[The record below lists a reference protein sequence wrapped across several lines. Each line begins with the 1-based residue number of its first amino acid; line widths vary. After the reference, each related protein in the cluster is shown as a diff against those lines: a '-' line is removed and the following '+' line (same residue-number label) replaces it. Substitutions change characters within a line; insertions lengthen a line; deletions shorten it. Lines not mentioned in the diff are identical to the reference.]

1 MPDMA
6 LQYPPL
12 QVGAG
17 RRLGV
22 GWWGVLGLIATE
34 GALFIYLL
42 FSYAYTA
49 LQNDP
54 SWMPEQP
61 SLKLSLPNT
70 GLLLLSSVAVWWG
83 ERANRNGQRA
93 QVSLGVGIAILL
105 GVAFAAIQVLEW
117 HNKPFTLRSGVYGS
131 LYFTITGF
139 HMAHVVVG
147 IAALIALLCFSLL
160 GYLGP
165 ARNAPLVA
173 VAAYWHFV
181 DAVWLVVFSTL
192 YLSPLLLG

>member
-1 MPDMA
+1 MADMA
-6 LQYPPL
+6 LHYPPL

-42 FSYAYTA
+42 FGYAYSA

-61 SLKLSLPNT
+61 ALRLSLPNT
-70 GLLLLSSVAVWWG
+70 ALLLLSSVAVWWG
-83 ERANRNGQRA
+83 ERANRKGERR
-93 QVSLGVGIAILL
+93 QVSLGVGIALLL
-105 GVAFAAIQVLEW
+105 GIAFVAIQLLEW
-117 HNKPFTLRSGVYGS
+117 HNKSFSLRSGLYGS
-131 LYFTITGF
+131 LFYTITGF

-147 IAALIALLCFSLL
+147 IGSLAALLCWSLL

-165 ARNAPLVA
+165 VRNAPLLA

-181 DAVWLVVFSTL
+181 DAVWLAVFSTL

>member
-1 MPDMA
+1 MSDAA
-6 LQYPPL
+6 LHYPPL

-22 GWWGVLGLIATE
+22 GWWGVLCLIATE

-54 SWMPEQP
+54 TWMPEP
-61 SLKLSLPNT
+61 PTLKLALPNT

-83 ERANRNGQRA
+83 ERSNRKGKRA

-105 GVAFAAIQVLEW
+105 GIAFVGVQLMEW
-117 HNKPFTLRSGVYGS
+117 HSKSFTLRSGVYGS
-131 LYFTITGF
+131 LFYTITGF

-147 IAALIALLCFSLL
+147 IGSLIALLCFSLL

-165 ARNAPLVA
+165 ARNAPLTA
-173 VAAYWHFV
+173 VTAYWHFV
-181 DAVWLVVFSTL
+181 DAVWLAVFSTL